1 MVSETDDA
9 GVCLQDISDE
19 YFCMAVLSSHLPPSI
34 SFHLRQNCFNTFV
47 ILRKYI
53 MKLLVSQ
60 FNHCEVM
67 RLDYISVFGL
77 YFSALEKGLLV

>member
-1 MVSETDDA
+1 MS
-9 GVCLQDISDE
+9 ISAWLC
-19 YFCMAVLSSHLPPSI
+19 FHPTSLHPSPSI
-34 SFHLRQNCFNTFV
+34 CGRIVLTRV
-47 ILRKYI
+47 MLRKYI

-77 YFSALEKGLLV
+77 YFNALEKGLLV